1 MQKPARIAKD
11 TPIRIACESGGGR
24 ESGILLKIGTGSVV
38 WEWEHIIT
46 IGLATLTL

>member
-1 MQKPARIAKD
+1 MQEPARIAKD
-11 TPIRIACESGGGR
+11 TPICILAESGGR
-24 ESGILLKIGTGSVV
+24 ESGILLKTGTGSIM